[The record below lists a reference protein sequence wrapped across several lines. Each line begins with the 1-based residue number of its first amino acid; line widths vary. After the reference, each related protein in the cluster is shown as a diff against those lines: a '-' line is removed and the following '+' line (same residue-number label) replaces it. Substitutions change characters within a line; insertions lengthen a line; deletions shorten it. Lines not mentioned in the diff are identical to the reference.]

1 MRPSCAQKVSQ
12 MLGPRPSSSAAPSIW
27 YAAVLVPNRKP
38 AGSCGKLAGAGEGRV
53 GEGTG
58 TIVPVTVEIRR
69 GSERFSTREDGRLTR
84 HSFSFG
90 AHYDPGNTGFGP
102 LVCHD
107 DHRLR
112 SGTGFEEH
120 PHADVEIVSWVLEGA
135 LEHSTEGGAEGRAET
150 VRPGTVQVQSAGS
163 GIKHREVAAAGAGPL
178 RFVQAWLT
186 PDETGGDPS
195 YDVAPVTL
203 PDGELV
209 PVASGHRED
218 GAVRLGVA
226 GATFWVA
233 RLPGGATL
241 RLPEEPLQ
249 HVFVGRGALIRS
261 SLAQPLA
268 DGDAFRITDEPGHEL
283 TAAVPTEL
291 LVWTFTG

>member
-1 MRPSCAQKVSQ
+1 M
-12 MLGPRPSSSAAPSIW
+12 
-27 YAAVLVPNRKP
+27 
-38 AGSCGKLAGAGEGRV
+38 
-53 GEGTG
+53 
-58 TIVPVTVEIRR
+58 PVTAEIRR
-69 GSERFSTREDGRLTR
+69 GSERFTTRDEGRLTR

-90 AHYDPGNTGFGP
+90 SHYDPENTGYGP

-112 SGTGFEEH
+112 PGVGFEDH

-135 LEHSTEGGAEGRAET
+135 LEHDSDGSVR
-150 VRPGTVQVQSAGS
+150 VIRPGTVQVQSAGS
-163 GIKHREVAAAGAGPL
+163 GIVHREVAAPGTGPT

-186 PDETGGDPS
+186 PDEPGGSPS
-195 YDVAPVTL
+195 YDLATVTL

-218 GAVRLGVA
+218 AAVRLGVA
-226 GATFWVA
+226 AATFWVA
-233 RLPGGATL
+233 RLPAGAELTL
-241 RLPEEPLQ
+241 PDEPRQ
-249 HVFVGRGALIRS
+249 HVFVGRGALARF
-261 SLAQPLA
+261 SLAEPLS
-268 DGDAFRITDEPGHEL
+268 DGDAIRITDAPGHRV

>member
-1 MRPSCAQKVSQ
+1 
-12 MLGPRPSSSAAPSIW
+12 
-27 YAAVLVPNRKP
+27 
-38 AGSCGKLAGAGEGRV
+38 
-53 GEGTG
+53 
-58 TIVPVTVEIRR
+58 VTVEIRR
-69 GSERFSTREDGRLTR
+69 GSERFTTREDGRLTR

-90 AHYDPGNTGFGP
+90 SHYDPENTGFGP

-112 SGTGFEEH
+112 AGVGFEDH

-135 LEHSTEGGAEGRAET
+135 LEHSSDGRAEV

-163 GIKHREVAAAGAGPL
+163 GIVHREVAVPGAGPT

-186 PDETGGDPS
+186 PDHTGGSPA
-195 YDVAPVTL
+195 YDAAPVDL
-203 PDGELV
+203 PEGELV

-218 GAVRLGVA
+218 AAVRLGVA
-226 GATFWVA
+226 SATLWVA
-233 RLPGGATL
+233 RLAAGGTL
-241 RLPEEPLQ
+241 RLPDEPLQ
-249 HVFVGRGALIRS
+249 HVFVARGALARF

-268 DGDAFRITDEPGHEL
+268 DGDAIRITDEPGHEL

>member
-1 MRPSCAQKVSQ
+1 M
-12 MLGPRPSSSAAPSIW
+12 
-27 YAAVLVPNRKP
+27 
-38 AGSCGKLAGAGEGRV
+38 
-53 GEGTG
+53 
-58 TIVPVTVEIRR
+58 PVTVEIRR

-90 AHYDPGNTGFGP
+90 AHYDPENTGFGP

-112 SGTGFEEH
+112 AGVGFGEH

-135 LEHSTEGGAEGRAET
+135 LEHCSEGRAEV
-150 VRPGTVQVQSAGS
+150 VRPGTVQVQSAGT
-163 GIKHREVAAAGAGPL
+163 GIVHREVAAAGAGSTRL
-178 RFVQAWLT
+178 VQAWLA
-186 PDETGGDPS
+186 PDETGGSPA

-209 PVASGHRED
+209 PVASGHRD
-218 GAVRLGVA
+218 DAAVRLGVA

-233 RLPGGATL
+233 RLPAGASLTL
-241 RLPEEPLQ
+241 PDEPLQ
-249 HVFVGRGALIRS
+249 HVFVGRGALMRS

-268 DGDAFRITDEPGHEL
+268 DGDAFRITEEPGHRL

-291 LVWTFTG
+291 LVWTFAR